1 MVIMNSII
9 RDQGERGVSLLSDTM
24 SAFSTSQRLDW
35 PEEAG
40 AGTLRLFN
48 LLNCS
53 NSQGREPRDAAPS
66 LSGESGVFSVSGP
79 LVLTSCGSTL

>member
-48 LLNCS
+48 LGSLTAATLRGEN
-53 NSQGREPRDAAPS
+53 REMRRPLFLVSLVCLASAAPWY
-66 LSGESGVFSVSGP
+66 
-79 LVLTSCGSTL
+79 

>member
-40 AGTLRLFN
+40 AGTIRLFN
-48 LLNCS
+48 LGSLTAATLRGEN
-53 NSQGREPRDAAPS
+53 REMRSSLFLVSLVCLASVAPWY
-66 LSGESGVFSVSGP
+66 
-79 LVLTSCGSTL
+79 